1 MDKLQIFQNSEFGQI
16 RTQIINNKIYFVG
29 KDIAKSLGYK
39 DTVNAIKQHCK
50 GVVKHHPIENT
61 GFGNRKVKVNLIP
74 ESDVLRLI
82 INSKLPAAEKF
93 ENWVFDE
100 VLPTLL
106 RTGSYSMK
114 SDPKELELKEKEI
127 QLKTAEFLNNMADN
141 ILIPEYKQI
150 LNAHATKVL
159 TGNFLLPL
167 PAAGEITYS
176 ATEIGKMLGISANMV
191 GRLTKKHNLRTEEYG
206 KVFYDK
212 SKYSSKEVETF
223 RYYIKVIDILKNI
236 VSTLSA

>member
-1 MDKLQIFQNSEFGQI
+1 MDKLLIFQNSEFGQI
-16 RTQIINNKIYFVG
+16 RTQIINDKIYFVAN
-29 KDIAKSLGYK
+29 DVAIILGYK
-39 DTVNAIKQHCK
+39 RPKDTISQHCK
-50 GVVKHHPIENT
+50 GAVKHRLPT
-61 GFGNRKVKVNLIP
+61 KGGNQLLNLIP

-106 RTGSYSMK
+106 RTGSYFIK

-127 QLKTAEFLNNMADN
+127 QLKTAEFLNNMADS

-159 TGNFLLPL
+159 TGDFLLPL

-176 ATEIGKMLGISANMV
+176 ATEIGKMLGVSANMV

>member
-1 MDKLQIFQNSEFGQI
+1 MDKVIFRSDKPQANQF
-16 RTQIINNKIYFVG
+16 TKWV
-29 KDIAKSLGYK
+29 
-39 DTVNAIKQHCK
+39 TH
-50 GVVKHHPIENT
+50 
-61 GFGNRKVKVNLIP
+61 
-74 ESDVLRLI
+74 DVLP
-82 INSKLPAAEKF
+82 S
-93 ENWVFDE
+93 
-100 VLPTLL
+100 L
-106 RTGSYSMK
+106 RKTGSYSINQT
-114 SDPKELELKEKEI
+114 PKELELKEKEI
-127 QLKTAEFLNNMADN
+127 QLKTAEFLNNMADS

-159 TGNFLLPL
+159 TGDFLLPL
-167 PAAGEITYS
+167 PVVGEITYS
-176 ATEIGKMLGISANMV
+176 ATEIGKMLNISANMV

>member
-1 MDKLQIFQNSEFGQI
+1 MDKLQIFQSKEFGKV
-16 RTQIINNKIYFVG
+16 RTVLIENEVWFVLIDICKILELSNPSSVIKRLDEDEVAKFDLGSLSGITNIINESG
-29 KDIAKSLGYK
+29 LYK
-39 DTVNAIKQHCK
+39 VIFRSDKPQANQFTKWVTH
-50 GVVKHHPIENT
+50 
-61 GFGNRKVKVNLIP
+61 
-74 ESDVLRLI
+74 DVLPSLRKTGI
-82 INSKLPAAEKF
+82 YSINQ
-93 ENWVFDE
+93 
-100 VLPTLL
+100 T
-106 RTGSYSMK
+106 
-114 SDPKELELKEKEI
+114 PKELELKEKEI
-127 QLKTAEFLNNMADN
+127 QLKTAEFLNNMADS

-167 PAAGEITYS
+167 PVAGEITYS
-176 ATEIGKMLGISANMV
+176 ATEIGKILGISANMV

-206 KVFYDK
+206 KIFYDK

>member
-1 MDKLQIFQNSEFGQI
+1 MDKLLVFNFNNNDI
-16 RTQIINNKIYFVG
+16 RTIEINDEIWWIASDICKILGYSNTTKTLEKLDDDERSNFKLGRQGNANIINESGLYTLIL
-29 KDIAKSLGYK
+29 KSEK
-39 DTVNAIKQHCK
+39 KEAI
-50 GVVKHHPIENT
+50 P
-61 GFGNRKVKVNLIP
+61 FRKWITHN
-74 ESDVLRLI
+74 
-82 INSKLPAAEKF
+82 
-93 ENWVFDE
+93 
-100 VLPTLL
+100 VLPSL
-106 RTGSYSMK
+106 RKTGSYSINQT
-114 SDPKELELKEKEI
+114 PKELELKEKEI
-127 QLKTAEFLNNMADN
+127 QLKTAEFLNNMADG

-159 TGNFLLPL
+159 TGDFLLPL
-167 PAAGEITYS
+167 PAAGEVTYS

-236 VSTLSA
+236 VSALSA

>member
-1 MDKLQIFQNSEFGQI
+1 MDKLQIFQSKEFGKV
-16 RTQIINNKIYFVG
+16 RTVLIENEVWFVLIDICKILELSNPSSVIKRLDEDEVTKFDLGSLLGITNIINESG
-29 KDIAKSLGYK
+29 LYK
-39 DTVNAIKQHCK
+39 VIFRSDKPQANQFTKWVTH
-50 GVVKHHPIENT
+50 
-61 GFGNRKVKVNLIP
+61 
-74 ESDVLRLI
+74 DVLPSLRKTGI
-82 INSKLPAAEKF
+82 YSINQ
-93 ENWVFDE
+93 
-100 VLPTLL
+100 T
-106 RTGSYSMK
+106 
-114 SDPKELELKEKEI
+114 PKELELKEKEI
-127 QLKTAEFLNNMADN
+127 QLKTAEFLNNMADS

-159 TGNFLLPL
+159 TGDFLLPL
-167 PAAGEITYS
+167 PVVGEITYS
-176 ATEIGKMLGISANMV
+176 ATEIGKMLNISANMV

>member
-1 MDKLQIFQNSEFGQI
+1 MEKIEVFNNDKL
-16 RTQIINNKIYFVG
+16 G
-29 KDIAKSLGYK
+29 KVRI
-39 DTVNAIKQHCK
+39 VM
-50 GVVKHHPIENT
+50 IENDIWFVLRDVMRVLGLNNVT
-61 GFGNRKVKVNLIP
+61 DLTKRLNTKGLDKIELLTNGGKQRVTLIP

-127 QLKTAEFLNNMADN
+127 QLKTAEFLNNMADS

-159 TGNFLLPL
+159 TGDFLLPL

-176 ATEIGKMLGISANMV
+176 ATEIGKMLDISANMV

>member
-1 MDKLQIFQNSEFGQI
+1 MDKLQIFQSKEFGKV
-16 RTQIINNKIYFVG
+16 RTVLIENEVWFVLIDICKILELSNPSSVIKRLDEDEVTKFDLGSLSGITNIINESG
-29 KDIAKSLGYK
+29 LYK
-39 DTVNAIKQHCK
+39 VIFRSDKPQANQFTKWVTH
-50 GVVKHHPIENT
+50 
-61 GFGNRKVKVNLIP
+61 
-74 ESDVLRLI
+74 DVLP
-82 INSKLPAAEKF
+82 S
-93 ENWVFDE
+93 
-100 VLPTLL
+100 L
-106 RTGSYSMK
+106 RKTGSYSMNQT
-114 SDPKELELKEKEI
+114 PKELELKEKEI
-127 QLKTAEFLNNMADN
+127 QLKTAEFLNNMADS

-159 TGNFLLPL
+159 TGDFLLPL

>member
-1 MDKLQIFQNSEFGQI
+1 MDKLQIFQSKEFGKVRI
-16 RTQIINNKIYFVG
+16 QIINDKIYFVAN
-29 KDIAKSLGYK
+29 DIAKSLGYSK
-39 DTVNAIKQHCK
+39 PRNTISLHCK
-50 GVVKHHPIENT
+50 GALKQGILTNGGKQMVT
-61 GFGNRKVKVNLIP
+61 LIP

-106 RTGSYSMK
+106 RTGTYSMK

-127 QLKTAEFLNNMADN
+127 QLKTAEFLNNMADS

-159 TGNFLLPL
+159 TGDFLLPL
-167 PAAGEITYS
+167 PVVEDKTCS
-176 ATEIGKMLGISANMV
+176 ATEIGKMLGITANIA

-206 KVFYDK
+206 KFFYDK

-223 RYYIKVIDILKNI
+223 RYYINVIDILKKI

>member
-16 RTQIINNKIYFVG
+16 RTQIINDKIYFVAN
-29 KDIAKSLGYK
+29 DIAKILGYK
-39 DTVNAIKQHCK
+39 RPNDTIILHCRYT
-50 GVVKHHPIENT
+50 VKHRIPHPQSINKTLE
-61 GFGNRKVKVNLIP
+61 VNLIP

-127 QLKTAEFLNNMADN
+127 QLKTAEFLNNMADS

-159 TGNFLLPL
+159 TGDFLLPL

-176 ATEIGKMLGISANMV
+176 ATEIGKILGISANMV
-191 GRLTKKHNLRTEEYG
+191 GRLTKKHNLRIEEYG

>member
-1 MDKLQIFQNSEFGQI
+1 MRWYFMDKLQVFNFNDNDI
-16 RTQIINNKIYFVG
+16 RTIEINNEIWWIATDICKILGYSNTTKALEKLADDERSNLKLGRQGNTNIINESGLYTLILRSEKKEATPF
-29 KDIAKSLGYK
+29 
-39 DTVNAIKQHCK
+39 
-50 GVVKHHPIENT
+50 
-61 GFGNRKVKVNLIP
+61 RKWITH
-74 ESDVLRLI
+74 DVLP
-82 INSKLPAAEKF
+82 S
-93 ENWVFDE
+93 
-100 VLPTLL
+100 L
-106 RTGSYSMK
+106 RKTGSYSINQT
-114 SDPKELELKEKEI
+114 PKELELKEKEI
-127 QLKTAEFLNNMADN
+127 QLKTAEFLNNMADG

-159 TGNFLLPL
+159 TGDFLLPL

-176 ATEIGKMLGISANMV
+176 ATEIGKMLGVSANMV

>member
-1 MDKLQIFQNSEFGQI
+1 MDKLQIFQSKEFGKV
-16 RTQIINNKIYFVG
+16 RTVLIENEVWFVLIDICNILELSIPSSVIKRLDEDEVTKFDLGSLSGITNIINESG
-29 KDIAKSLGYK
+29 LYK
-39 DTVNAIKQHCK
+39 VIFRSDKPQANQFTKWVTH
-50 GVVKHHPIENT
+50 
-61 GFGNRKVKVNLIP
+61 
-74 ESDVLRLI
+74 DVLP
-82 INSKLPAAEKF
+82 S
-93 ENWVFDE
+93 
-100 VLPTLL
+100 L
-106 RTGSYSMK
+106 RKTGSYSIGQT
-114 SDPKELELKEKEI
+114 SKELELKEKEI
-127 QLKTAEFLNNMADN
+127 QLKTAEFLNNMADS

-159 TGNFLLPL
+159 TGDFLLPL
-167 PAAGEITYS
+167 PVVGEITYS
-176 ATEIGKMLGISANMV
+176 ATEIGKMLNISANMV

>member
-16 RTQIINNKIYFVG
+16 RTQIINDKIYFVAN
-29 KDIAKSLGYK
+29 DVAIILGYK
-39 DTVNAIKQHCK
+39 RPKDTISQHCK
-50 GVVKHHPIENT
+50 GAVKHRLPT
-61 GFGNRKVKVNLIP
+61 KGGNQLLNLIP

-127 QLKTAEFLNNMADN
+127 QLKTAEFLNNMADS

-167 PAAGEITYS
+167 PAASEITYS

>member
-1 MDKLQIFQNSEFGQI
+1 M
-16 RTQIINNKIYFVG
+16 
-29 KDIAKSLGYK
+29 
-39 DTVNAIKQHCK
+39 
-50 GVVKHHPIENT
+50 
-61 GFGNRKVKVNLIP
+61 
-74 ESDVLRLI
+74 
-82 INSKLPAAEKF
+82 
-93 ENWVFDE
+93 
-100 VLPTLL
+100 
-106 RTGSYSMK
+106 
-114 SDPKELELKEKEI
+114 
-127 QLKTAEFLNNMADN
+127 
-141 ILIPEYKQI
+141 IPEYKQI

-167 PAAGEITYS
+167 PAASEITYS
-176 ATEIGKMLGISANMV
+176 ATDIGKMLGISANMV

>member
-16 RTQIINNKIYFVG
+16 RTQIINDKIYFVAN
-29 KDIAKSLGYK
+29 DIATILGYK
-39 DTVNAIKQHCK
+39 RPKDAVSQHCK
-50 GVVKHHPIENT
+50 GAVKHRLPT
-61 GFGNRKVKVNLIP
+61 KGGNQPLNLIP

-127 QLKTAEFLNNMADN
+127 QLKTAEFLNNIAAS

-167 PAAGEITYS
+167 PAASEITYS
-176 ATEIGKMLGISANMV
+176 ATDIGKMLGISANMV

>member
-16 RTQIINNKIYFVG
+16 RTQIINDKIYFVAN
-29 KDIAKSLGYK
+29 DVAKSLGYSK
-39 DTVNAIKQHCK
+39 PRNAISSHCK
-50 GVVKHHPIENT
+50 GALKQGILTNGGKQRVT
-61 GFGNRKVKVNLIP
+61 LIP

-93 ENWVFDE
+93 ENWIFDE

-127 QLKTAEFLNNMADN
+127 QLKTAEFLNNMADS

-159 TGNFLLPL
+159 TGDFLLPL